1 MWPRY
6 SLLVPKSAA
15 PQSQTILITL
25 SGRDRPGITSL
36 VFETLAAHEVELL
49 DLEQILIRGRLVL
62 GALVSAPVKWRE
74 LETRLRSVATELSLS
89 LDFEY
94 GHIPQPIERTGR
106 SYVTVLGAP
115 LRAAAMSAITGEISR
130 NDANI
135 ERIDRIA
142 NYPITAIQL
151 DVSGVPTERLRT
163 LLAPEANKHGIDI
176 AVQSA
181 NLMRRAMRLI
191 VMDVDSTLVQGE
203 VIEMLAAHAG
213 KEAEVA
219 AVTEAAMRGELD
231 FTASLLERV
240 AHLEGLD
247 ESVFERVFQDLQLT
261 PGART
266 TIRVLKRLGYRFAMV
281 SGGFTQI
288 TQRLAKDL
296 EIDYQ
301 LANTL
306 EVKDGKLTG
315 KVVGPVVDRAAKASA
330 LRRFAAAAGVSEN
343 ATIAIGD
350 GANDLDMLNAAGLGI
365 AFNAKPI
372 VQQAADTAVNTPYFD
387 AVLYLLGITREE
399 IEADDA
405 AVGVRTP
412 APPLNG

>member
-1 MWPRY
+1 M
-6 SLLVPKSAA
+6 
-15 PQSQTILITL
+15 ILITL
-25 SGRDRPGITSL
+25 AGRDRPGITSL
-36 VFETLAAHEVELL
+36 VFSTLAEHGVELL

-62 GALVSAPVKWRE
+62 GALVTAPTDWRSLEDE
-74 LETRLRSVATELSLS
+74 LKSVASRLSLS

-94 GHIPQPIERTGR
+94 GHIPQTTAPVGH
-106 SYVTVLGAP
+106 SYVTVLGSP
-115 LRAAAMSAITGEISR
+115 LPATAMSAITGQIS
-130 NDANI
+130 DTGANI

-142 NYPITAIQL
+142 SYPITAIQL
-151 DVSGVPTERLRT
+151 DVSGPSTEQLRT
-163 LLAPEANKHGIDI
+163 VLSPEATRLGIDI

-219 AVTEAAMRGELD
+219 EVTEAAMRGELD
-231 FTASLLERV
+231 FTSSLLERV

-247 ESVFERVFQDLQLT
+247 ESVFDRVYEELQLT

-288 TQRLAKDL
+288 TERLAGEL
-296 EIDYQ
+296 GIDYQ
-301 LANTL
+301 VANQL
-306 EVKDGKLTG
+306 EVRDGKLTG
-315 KVVGPVVDRAAKASA
+315 RVIGPVVDRAEKASA
-330 LRRFAAAAGVSEN
+330 LRRFAKQAEVSQS

-372 VQQAADTAVNTPYFD
+372 VQEAADTAVNTPYFD
-387 AVLYLLGITREE
+387 AILYLLGITREE

-405 AVGVRTP
+405 ACGLETP
-412 APPLNG
+412 SPPLGSDPARMNSAVGTTDE

>member
-1 MWPRY
+1 
-6 SLLVPKSAA
+6 LVPENTSNS
-15 PQSQTILITL
+15 SQTILITL
-25 SGRDRPGITSL
+25 AGRDRPGITSL
-36 VFETLAAHEVELL
+36 VFATLADHGVELL

-62 GALVSAPVKWRE
+62 GALVTAPLDE
-74 LETRLRSVATELSLS
+74 DALRAQLSTAANELSMS
-89 LDFEY
+89 LEFEH
-94 GHIPQPIERTGR
+94 GPVSQPSLPVGR
-106 SYVTVLGAP
+106 SYVTVLGSP
-115 LRAAAMSAITGEISR
+115 LRAQAMAAISSRISETG
-130 NDANI
+130 ANI

-142 NYPITAIQL
+142 SYPLTAIQL
-151 DVSGVPTERLRT
+151 DVCGVSTERLRT
-163 LLAPEANKHGIDI
+163 LLAPEAARHGIDI
-176 AVQSA
+176 AVQGAS
-181 NLMRRAMRLI
+181 LMRRAMKLI

-213 KEAEVA
+213 KEREVA
-219 AVTEAAMRGELD
+219 DVTEAAMRGELD
-231 FTASLLERV
+231 FATSLRERV

-247 ESVFERVFQDLQLT
+247 ESVFDLVYEQLQLT

-288 TQRLAKDL
+288 TNRLAKEL
-296 EIDYQ
+296 GVDYE
-301 LANTL
+301 LANEL
-306 EVKDGKLTG
+306 EVVDGKLTG
-315 KVVGPVVDRAAKASA
+315 RVCGQIVDRAAKAQA
-330 LRRFAAAAGVSEN
+330 LRDFAALAGISEL

-372 VQQAADTAVNTPYFD
+372 VQQAADTAVNFPYFD

-405 AVGVRTP
+405 AFGVTTP
-412 APPLNG
+412 APPLQT

>member
-1 MWPRY
+1 MPDIAP
-6 SLLVPKSAA
+6 PKS
-15 PQSQTILITL
+15 ILITL
-25 SGRDRPGITSL
+25 AGRDRPGITNL
-36 VFETLAAHEVELL
+36 VFSILSRFEVELL

-62 GALVSAPVKWRE
+62 AALISAPADRVGLEKE
-74 LETRLRSVATELSLS
+74 LSAAATELQLS
-89 LDFEY
+89 LDFGN
-94 GHIPQPIERTGR
+94 GHSDQAMEPGGR
-106 SYVTVLGAP
+106 NYVTVLGSP
-115 LRAAAMSAITGEISR
+115 LTARAMSTITGCIFASG
-130 NDANI
+130 ANI

-142 NYPITAIQL
+142 SYPITAIQL
-151 DVSGVPTERLRT
+151 DVSGVATEQLRT
-163 LLAPEANKHGIDI
+163 LLAPEAHAHGIDI

-181 NLMRRAMRLI
+181 SLMRRALKLI

-219 AVTEAAMRGELD
+219 RVTEAAMRGELD
-231 FTASLLERV
+231 FTSSLMERV
-240 AHLEGLD
+240 SHLAGLD
-247 ESVFERVFQDLQLT
+247 ESVFDHVYRDLQLT

-288 TQRLAKDL
+288 TEKLAADL
-296 EIDYQ
+296 GIDYQ

-306 EVKDGKLTG
+306 EVVDGRLTG
-315 KVVGPVVDRAAKASA
+315 RVTGPVVDRAAKAAA
-330 LRRFAAAAGVSEN
+330 LRHFADQAGIPEQ

-405 AVGVRTP
+405 ARGLQTP
-412 APPLNG
+412 APPIDS

>member
-1 MWPRY
+1 M
-6 SLLVPKSAA
+6 PKTTSAK
-15 PQSQTILITL
+15 SETILITL
-25 SGRDRPGITSL
+25 AGRDRPGITSL
-36 VFETLAAHEVELL
+36 VFSTLADHGVELL

-62 GALVSAPVKWRE
+62 GALVTAPQDWRDLEQE
-74 LETRLRSVATELSLS
+74 LNSVATRLALS

-94 GHIPQPIERTGR
+94 GHIPQTAQAVGH
-106 SYVTVLGAP
+106 SYVTVLGSP
-115 LRAAAMSAITGEISR
+115 LRATAMSAITGQIS
-130 NDANI
+130 DKGANI

-142 NYPITAIQL
+142 SYPITAIQL
-151 DVSGVPTERLRT
+151 DVSGSSTEELRT
-163 LLAPEANKHGIDI
+163 ILSPEATRHGIDI

-219 AVTEAAMRGELD
+219 QVTEAAMRGELD
-231 FTASLLERV
+231 FTSSLLERV
-240 AHLEGLD
+240 SHLAGLD
-247 ESVFERVFQDLQLT
+247 ESVFDRVYSDLLLT

-288 TQRLAKDL
+288 TERLAKDL
-296 EIDYQ
+296 GIDYQ
-301 LANTL
+301 VANQL

-315 KVVGPVVDRAAKASA
+315 NVIGPVIDRAGKANA
-330 LRRFAAAAGVSEN
+330 LRRFAAQAKVSQS

-372 VQQAADTAVNTPYFD
+372 VQEAADTAVNTPYFD
-387 AVLYLLGITREE
+387 AILYLLGITREE

-405 AVGVRTP
+405 ARGVQTP
-412 APPLNG
+412 SPPLEA